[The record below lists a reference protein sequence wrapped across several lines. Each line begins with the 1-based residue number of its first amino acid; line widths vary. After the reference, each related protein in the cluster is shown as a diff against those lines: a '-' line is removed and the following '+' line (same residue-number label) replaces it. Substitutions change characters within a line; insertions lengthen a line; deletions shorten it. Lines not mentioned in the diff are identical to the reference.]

1 MTLHF
6 VHFDHLAFGLTSS
19 AQLLFSSKVA
29 LLSARIQEITAPDKA
44 ITERINDPDAP
55 LEDDALKPHIDK
67 TEDAETQV
75 ITQLE
80 VLYDLEQSYINGEDK
95 TLKQSSVM
103 VGKFEACLRGI
114 PLLMELAAWLSCAE
128 RCFSKLTLA
137 AVTESLSATSTF
149 SGSHKNGCHNCH

>member
-67 TEDAETQV
+67 REDAATQV
-75 ITQLE
+75 VTQLE

-103 VGKFEACLRGI
+103 VGKFEACLRGD
-114 PLLMELAAWLSCAE
+114 PNGNELRWRLCSYRPALEFGYGHLW
-128 RCFSKLTLA
+128 
-137 AVTESLSATSTF
+137 
-149 SGSHKNGCHNCH
+149 